1 MKKLIYSILACV
13 VTLVSC
19 APMTYVLPMQS
30 RKPSTSGLDFS
41 GKSLA
46 LIYLED
52 EDKTYSAFNNT
63 VADALA
69 YSLELDYFDGDE
81 GIRVYNLPKDPEGD
95 YASVDTVSQYVL
107 LLDSD
112 VIMILD
118 TPETDGVSVSGK
130 IPFVSRLY
138 VYDSMGEDKVTM
150 LQCKSNVSSF
160 DETAKGVIIGNSI
173 ASPLVPEWEIEPFS
187 LYYFDDSNKWTK
199 AIDKCYDGKWADAI
213 DIWMEYVKS
222 SSSSKASSAC
232 YNIAT
237 GCFFLGQYELA
248 TQWLDMSDKFG
259 AMALTPGLRKRIEA
273 ASTSD

>member
-95 YASVDTVSQYVL
+95 YASVDTASQYVL

-150 LQCKSNVSSF
+150 LQCRPQVF
-160 DETAKGVIIGNSI
+160 
-173 ASPLVPEWEIEPFS
+173 
-187 LYYFDDSNKWTK
+187 Y
-199 AIDKCYDGKWADAI
+199 
-213 DIWMEYVKS
+213 
-222 SSSSKASSAC
+222 
-232 YNIAT
+232 
-237 GCFFLGQYELA
+237 
-248 TQWLDMSDKFG
+248 
-259 AMALTPGLRKRIEA
+259 RI
-273 ASTSD
+273 